1 MGCGANFKDG
11 QLQGLEIAART
22 GHGHNLMIPV
32 CSGDL
37 GHESVSDPGARTERY
52 EIRLPVPSD
61 EGTTM
66 SRMPLDAAHPS
77 MFNAAEMY

>member
-11 QLQGLEIAART
+11 QLHGLEIAATT

-37 GHESVSDPGARTERY
+37 GHESVSEPGARTERY
-52 EIRLPVPSD
+52 EIRFPVASSD
-61 EGTTM
+61 QLSTM
-66 SRMPLDAAHPS
+66 SQMPTDPAFLS
-77 MFNAAEMY
+77 MSKT